1 MTSTHALAHT
11 HTNTGQALSVY
22 YNYPKIK
29 APVYT
34 TTKPKF
40 TMTVRKST
48 SRIRPYVVCAVL
60 RDIEFDEIS
69 YKSFLD
75 LQAKLHDNICRHRK
89 LVAIGTHDLDK
100 ISGPD
105 FVYSAE
111 DPEKIEFVPLIPK
124 FGKKY
129 TAKKLLE
136 FYRDDVA
143 TAEAGGQGRPL
154 KQYTDIIFDSEVY
167 PVIRDSNGVILSL
180 PPIINGDHSKMSKD
194 TKNVFV
200 ECTYFS

>member
-1 MTSTHALAHT
+1 
-11 HTNTGQALSVY
+11 
-22 YNYPKIK
+22 
-29 APVYT
+29 PVYT

-167 PVIRDSNGVILSL
+167 PVIRDSNDVILSL

-200 ECTYFS
+200 ECTYTYTMCGYAYKPKPTPHTPQVRPRTRPRQTLF